1 MWSFPWSTSAFLASH
16 HSALSSQFSCTCIYN
31 CISIH
36 YHYISEHFSGC
47 YNACN
52 HMQTSIIITTAMLY
66 WLLHLNLHRFEDNN
80 VATVGKQH
88 NSAKGINHI

>member
-1 MWSFPWSTSAFLASH
+1 
-16 HSALSSQFSCTCIYN
+16 
-31 CISIH
+31 
-36 YHYISEHFSGC
+36 
-47 YNACN
+47 
-52 HMQTSIIITTAMLY
+52 MLY